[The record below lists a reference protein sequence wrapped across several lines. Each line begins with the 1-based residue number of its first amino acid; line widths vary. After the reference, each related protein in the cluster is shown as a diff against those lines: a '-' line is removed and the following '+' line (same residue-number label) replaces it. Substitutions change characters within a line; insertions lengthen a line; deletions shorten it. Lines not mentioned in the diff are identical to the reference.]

1 MDGTVT
7 YGNAFTVQPFG
18 NSLVTLTLTGAQ
30 LYALLEQQWGV
41 AHPFPRVLQ
50 VSNGFTYA
58 HTFPLPLN
66 RTWIKP
72 KGHSSSTLCVEKVT
86 WCPARRDRRGAGLPV
101 H

>member
-1 MDGTVT
+1 M
-7 YGNAFTVQPFG
+7 YGDAFTAQPFG
-18 NSLVTLTLTGAQ
+18 NSLLTLTLTGAQ

-66 RTWIKP
+66 RNLDQTE
-72 KGHSSSTLCVEKVT
+72 GAQFRSSSTLCVEKVK
-86 WCPARRDRRGAGLPV
+86 WCPVRRDRRGAGLPV
-101 H
+101 Y